1 MRSMQGKNKMKD
13 IIIVGAG
20 GCGREVAN
28 WIEDINKEKETWNIV
43 GFLDDNLEVLDTFS
57 SKYKVIDTISNHSPK
72 QNTYYAMGIATPA
85 IKKEIAE
92 TMMKRGAEFASI
104 IHPSTKIYSEI
115 PLGKGIIVY
124 PNAKISTG
132 CKVGDFV
139 NIQSTIIGHDVTI
152 EDYVTVS
159 SSCGITGGVK
169 LREGCFL
176 ADHAVIAVGLEVGE
190 NAYVGIGSVVIRDVK
205 EETKVFGNP
214 ARVYSH
220 W

>member
-1 MRSMQGKNKMKD
+1 MKD

-28 WIEDINKEKETWNIV
+28 WIEDINKEKKTWNIL
-43 GFLDDNLEVLDTFS
+43 GFIDDNLNVSCAVS
-57 SKYKVIDTISNHSPK
+57 SKYKIVDSISNHIPRR
-72 QNTYYAMGIATPA
+72 NTYYAMGIATPDV
-85 IKKEIAE
+85 KKEIAE
-92 TMMKRGAEFASI
+92 MLMNRGAEFVSI

-115 PLGKGIIVY
+115 PLGKGIITY

-132 CKVGDFV
+132 CK
-139 NIQSTIIGHDVTI
+139 I

-176 ADHAVIAVGLEVGE
+176 ADHAVIAVGLEVGKD
-190 NAYVGIGSVVIRDVK
+190 AYVGIGSVVIRDVK
-205 EETKVFGNP
+205 EGTKVFGNP
-214 ARVYSH
+214 ARVFSQL
-220 W
+220 

>member
-1 MRSMQGKNKMKD
+1 MKD

-28 WIEDINKEKETWNIV
+28 WIEDINKEKKTWNIL
-43 GFLDDNLEVLDTFS
+43 GFIDDNLNVSCAVS
-57 SKYKVIDTISNHSPK
+57 SKYKIVDSISNHIPRR
-72 QNTYYAMGIATPA
+72 NTYYAKGIATPA
-85 IKKEIAE
+85 VKKAIAE
-92 TMMKRGAEFASI
+92 MLMNRGAEFVSI

-115 PLGKGIIVY
+115 PLGKGTITY

-139 NIQSTIIGHDVTI
+139 NIQSTIVGRDVTI

-176 ADHAVIAVGLEVGE
+176 ADHAVIAVGLEVGKD
-190 NAYVGIGSVVIRDVK
+190 AYVGIGSVVIRDVK
-205 EETKVFGNP
+205 EGTKVFGNP
-214 ARVYSH
+214 ARVFSQL
-220 W
+220 

>member
-1 MRSMQGKNKMKD
+1 MKD

-28 WIEDINKEKETWNIV
+28 WIEDINKEKKTWNIL
-43 GFLDDNLEVLDTFS
+43 GFIDDNLNVSCAVS
-57 SKYKVIDTISNHSPK
+57 SKYKIVDSISNHIPRR
-72 QNTYYAMGIATPA
+72 NTYYAMGIATPA
-85 IKKEIAE
+85 VKKEIAE
-92 TMMKRGAEFASI
+92 MLMNRGAEFVSI

-115 PLGKGIIVY
+115 PLGKGIITY

-139 NIQSTIIGHDVTI
+139 NIQSTIVGHDVTI

-176 ADHAVIAVGLEVGE
+176 ADHAVIAVGLEVGKD
-190 NAYVGIGSVVIRDVK
+190 AYVGIGSVVIRDVK
-205 EETKVFGNP
+205 EGTKVFGNP
-214 ARVYSH
+214 ARVFLQL
-220 W
+220 

>member
-1 MRSMQGKNKMKD
+1 MKD

-28 WIEDINKEKETWNIV
+28 WIEDINKEKETWNIL
-43 GFLDDNLEVLDTFS
+43 GFIDDNLNVLDVVP
-57 SKYKVIDTISNHSPK
+57 SKYKVIGSISNHSPK
-72 QNTYYAMGIATPA
+72 RNTYYAMGIATPA

-92 TMMKRGAEFASI
+92 IMMKRGAEFVSI

-115 PLGKGIIVY
+115 PLGRGIITY

-139 NIQSTIIGHDVTI
+139 NIQSTIVGHDVTI

-176 ADHAVIAVGLEVGE
+176 ADHAVIAVGLEIGK
-190 NAYVGIGSVVIRDVK
+190 NSYVGIGSVVIRDVK
-205 EETKVFGNP
+205 EGTKVFGNP
-214 ARVYSH
+214 ARVFSH
-220 W
+220 L